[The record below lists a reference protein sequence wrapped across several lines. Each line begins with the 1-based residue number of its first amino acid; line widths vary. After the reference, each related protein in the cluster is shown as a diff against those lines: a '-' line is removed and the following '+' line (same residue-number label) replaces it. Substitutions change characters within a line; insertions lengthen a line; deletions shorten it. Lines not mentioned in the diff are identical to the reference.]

1 MSAIFGNNVEN
12 ARGLGRR
19 GARERQSTTPN
30 GEGLNDDPLW
40 PFFGAGAASHRGVP
54 GQSPAPVVT
63 R

>member
-40 PFFGAGAASHRGVP
+40 PFFGPVRPVTAAWP
-54 GQSPAPVVT
+54 GRVRRPS
-63 R
+63 